1 MKRMVGPVF
10 VYDGDCAF
18 CTSCVRFIERY
29 GLGRRGAAPVRVVPW
44 QVADLPALG
53 LSVTEC
59 EEAVQWIGPCGEDRA
74 DGPAAISALLRASAG
89 AWRPVGWILG
99 RGPSL
104 ALARPVYRW
113 VAHNRHRM
121 PGGSAA
127 CSVSYAPRDRQSG
140 RA

>member
-1 MKRMVGPVF
+1 MKEMVGPTF

-29 GLGRRGAAPVRVVPW
+29 GLRRRGAGPVRVVPW

-53 LSVTEC
+53 LSVTQC
-59 EEAVQWIGPCGEDRA
+59 EEAVQWVGPDGDRA
-74 DGPAAISALLRASAG
+74 EGPAAIAALLRVSAG
-89 AWRPVGWILG
+89 AWRPAGWLLG
-99 RGPSL
+99 RGPVL
-104 ALARPVYRW
+104 TLARPVYRW

-127 CSVSYAPRDRQSG
+127 CSVSYAPRDR
-140 RA
+140 